1 MTVSPRDFITVVSG
15 VPRSGTSLAMQ
26 MLHVGGMPAIT
37 DEQRAPDAN
46 NPRGYFEFE
55 PVKQLRADQQWL
67 GSAAGKAVKIIHLL
81 LTELPVDRDY
91 RVLFMQRDLAEVV
104 RSQAAMLE
112 RSGKS
117 GGGLGEAQLA
127 QTYAAQLARVKS
139 WLRERPCFR
148 VMDVPYPELVREP
161 RAMSDAINDFL
172 GGGLDVDAMVGAVDP
187 SLYRHRSR

>member
-1 MTVSPRDFITVVSG
+1 MTVSPRNFITVVSG

-26 MLHVGGMPAIT
+26 MLHAGGMPAIT
-37 DEQRAPDAN
+37 DAS

-67 GSAAGKAVKIIHLL
+67 RGAAGKAVKIIHLL

-112 RSGKS
+112 RSGKT

-127 QTYAAQLARVKS
+127 QTYAGQVARVKS

-148 VMDVPYPELVREP
+148 VMNVPYAELVKEP
-161 RAMSDAINDFL
+161 LAMSHAISDFL
-172 GGGLDVDAMVGAVDP
+172 GGGLDVNAMAGAVEP
-187 SLYRHRSR
+187 LLYRHRSR